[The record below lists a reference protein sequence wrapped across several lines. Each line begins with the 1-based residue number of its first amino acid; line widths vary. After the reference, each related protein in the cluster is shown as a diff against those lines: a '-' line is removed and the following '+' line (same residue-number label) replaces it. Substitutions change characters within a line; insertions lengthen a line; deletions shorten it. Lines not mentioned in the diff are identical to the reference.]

1 MKAIK
6 KKPKFLR
13 KSVTDTL
20 KFVEEALSVLD
31 NQAMIRVL
39 KGNIASKW
47 SELQDVQATT
57 CTHLQDEEMDTECS
71 SHDEYELRVI
81 EYMYKNLMT
90 KYLECKSVS
99 EMKTDSST
107 CVPQSCPKVQVKLPK
122 MDLPTPIWWKP
133 FMWAAL

>member
-1 MKAIK
+1 MEAIK
-6 KKPKFLR
+6 KKRKFLR

-20 KFVEEALSVLD
+20 KAVEEALSVLD

-47 SELQDVQATT
+47 SELQDVQATM
-57 CTHLQDEEMDTECS
+57 CILLEDEEMDTECS
-71 SHDEYELRVI
+71 SHDDYELRVI
-81 EYMYKNLMT
+81 EYMYKMT

-99 EMKTDSST
+99 EMKTDSSA

-122 MDLPTPIWWKP
+122 MDLPTPIWWKR

>member
-1 MKAIK
+1 MEAIK
-6 KKPKFLR
+6 KKRKFLR

-20 KFVEEALSVLD
+20 KSVEEALSVVD

-57 CTHLQDEEMDTECS
+57 CTLLQDEEMDTECS
-71 SHDEYELRVI
+71 SHDNYELHVI

-90 KYLECKSVS
+90 NYLECKSVS

-107 CVPQSCPKVQVKLPK
+107 CVPQSYPKVQVKLPK
-122 MDLPTPIWWKP
+122 MDLPTPIWWKR